1 MGVHCNA
8 TNSFFYA
15 NGIKIQQFKA
25 KCSEISHIHCVLETL
40 REKLQSISW
49 KLLNWNEWRVHNY
62 TVSYDETIDA
72 SNIVIFYWRY
82 HYIYNIYI
90 YTYSDIFNS
99 DIPLA
104 LGLIGRDGGL
114 STLYHSCGFACQ
126 QRVLKTFPGPGY
138 LHSDAGVVWLW
149 HSLVNLDIYTY
160 IHLLYLAN

>member
-114 STLYHSCGFACQ
+114 STLYHSCRFACQ
-126 QRVLKTFPGPGY
+126 
-138 LHSDAGVVWLW
+138 SI
-149 HSLVNLDIYTY
+149 S
-160 IHLLYLAN
+160 